1 MHSMNSHGQKGFT
14 LIEILVAVAILSIVL
29 TSLYNLFISQFQ
41 TFEAQR
47 DVSTT
52 QRDIRISLELL
63 ERDIRMAG
71 FGVPRGINP
80 VALVQNGSI
89 GNAADPDSIGINYS
103 KGPVTYLRSSTVTQP
118 DNKIQVNSVTDFVVG
133 DTVNIISKY
142 NNNLIGGYVITAIN
156 TGANTLSL
164 NADPTPQG
172 IDTGD
177 FAIKAFTNVIYSVSV
192 NGVTGRRELI
202 RNDGIVQSVIADG
215 VNDFQLSYILSNG
228 SETSTPGTLSD
239 IRRVRIDIISAT
251 TKAVARSG
259 GQQIPRELVTIV
271 PVKNIRL

>member
-1 MHSMNSHGQKGFT
+1 MKRHEVNSQGQKGFT
-14 LIEILVAVAILSIVL
+14 LIEILVAVAILSVIL

-47 DVSTT
+47 DVSAT
-52 QRDIRISLELL
+52 QRDIRTSLELL

-71 FGVPRGINP
+71 FGVPRGTNP
-80 VALVQNGSI
+80 IALVQNGSI
-89 GNAADPDSIGINYS
+89 GNAADPDTISINYS
-103 KGPVTYLRSSTVTQP
+103 RGPVTYLRSSTVTQP

-133 DTVNIISKY
+133 DTVDIISKY
-142 NNNLIGGYVITAIN
+142 NNNLIGGYVITAID

-177 FAIKAFTNVIYSVSV
+177 FAIKAFTNVSYSVSV

-202 RNDGIVQSVIADG
+202 RNDGVVQSVIVDG
-215 VNDFQLSYILSNG
+215 VNDFQLSYILSDG
-228 SETSTPGTLSD
+228 S
-239 IRRVRIDIISAT
+239 
-251 TKAVARSG
+251 
-259 GQQIPRELVTIV
+259 
-271 PVKNIRL
+271 